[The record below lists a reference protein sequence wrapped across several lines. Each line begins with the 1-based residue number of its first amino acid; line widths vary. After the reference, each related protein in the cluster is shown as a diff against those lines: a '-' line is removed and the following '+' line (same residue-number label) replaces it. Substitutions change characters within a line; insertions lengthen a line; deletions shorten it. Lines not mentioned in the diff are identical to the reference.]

1 MDKSEEAQKL
11 FECGMEAYRA
21 KDYTKALTLL
31 KQAAELGHVF
41 AMYKLS
47 RIYSR
52 ESKSESLRY
61 LQMAAEN
68 NYTRA
73 MVVLGNHYYYTQKNL
88 VLAFQWYYKAAE
100 LGDKTAIENVARSYI
115 DGTGVQKNLVLAFQW
130 YYKAAELGDKTAIE
144 NVARSYIDGTGVQKS
159 GEKALEWYKKIAYYP
174 TKYPRSDKHRVNRE
188 IILEIAKIYRDGIG
202 GVKSDG
208 EEAVKW
214 LREIEDS
221 KIVQLIAEIY
231 RDGLGLPADGEKA
244 IAEFKKLMY
253 SSVLYPYGECT
264 AKACLCIARIYRDGV
279 GNIQQNNKEYLKW
292 LRKATGPFVSYF
304 QSYPFYNRDAMI
316 ELGDVYRDGILVRKK
331 DCNKALYYYKEIFDC
346 YHDDIEDSEIALRI
360 ADIYSKGIG
369 GVKKNPK
376 EAEKYLMWAKEL
388 NPSIDEISSSE
399 EKNEQ

>member
-11 FECGMEAYRA
+11 FECGMEAYRD

-31 KQAAELGHVF
+31 KQAAELGHVV
-41 AMYKLS
+41 AMNKLS

-52 ESKSESLRY
+52 ESRHIGISENISESLKY

-68 NYTRA
+68 NHTRS
-73 MVVLGNHYYYTQKNL
+73 MVALGNHYYYTQKNF

-100 LGDKTAIENVARSYI
+100 LGDKTAIENVARSYR
-115 DGTGVQKNLVLAFQW
+115 DGTGVEQ
-130 YYKAAELGDKTAIE
+130 
-144 NVARSYIDGTGVQKS
+144 S

-174 TKYPRSDKHRVNRE
+174 TKYPHSDKHIVNGK

-221 KIVQLIAEIY
+221 QVVQLIAEIY

-244 IAEFKKLMY
+244 ITEFKKLMY
-253 SSVLYPYGECT
+253 SSVEYPYGECT
-264 AKACLCIARIYRDGV
+264 AEACLCIARIYRDGV

-292 LRKATGPFVSYF
+292 LREATEPFESCF
-304 QSYPFYNRDAMI
+304 NRYPFYNRNAMI
-316 ELGDVYRDGILVRKK
+316 ELGDVYRDGIFVRKK
-331 DCNKALYYYKEIFDC
+331 DCNKALYYYKKIFDC

-360 ADIYSKGIG
+360 AEIYSKGIG

-376 EAEKYLMWAKEL
+376 EAEKYLTWAKEL
-388 NPSIDEISSSE
+388 NPSIDEISFSE

>member
-1 MDKSEEAQKL
+1 MDNSEEKQKL

-31 KQAAELGHVF
+31 KQAAELGHVN
-41 AMYKLS
+41 AMFKLS

-52 ESKSESLRY
+52 ESRYIGISENISESLKY

-68 NYTRA
+68 KHTRS
-73 MVVLGNHYYYTQKNL
+73 MVALGRYYYTQKNL

-100 LGDKTAIENVARSYI
+100 LGDKEAIENVARSYR
-115 DGTGVQKNLVLAFQW
+115 DGTGV
-130 YYKAAELGDKTAIE
+130 E
-144 NVARSYIDGTGVQKS
+144 KS

-174 TKYPRSDKHRVNRE
+174 TKYPRSDKHIVNRE

-202 GVKSDG
+202 GIKSDG

-214 LREIEDS
+214 LRKIEDS
-221 KIVQLIAEIY
+221 QVVQLIAEIY

-253 SSVLYPYGECT
+253 SSVKYPYGECT

-279 GNIQQNNKEYLKW
+279 NSIQQNNKEYLKW
-292 LRKATGPFVSYF
+292 LRKATEPFESYF
-304 QSYPFYNRDAMI
+304 QSYPFYNRVAMI

-331 DCNKALYYYKEIFDC
+331 DCNKALYYYKKIFDC

-360 ADIYSKGIG
+360 AEIYSKGIG

-376 EAEKYLMWAKEL
+376 EAEKYLRWAKEL
-388 NPSIDEISSSE
+388 NPSINEKSFSE
-399 EKNEQ
+399 E